1 MGFRRKR
8 IPRERVQVH
17 GGRGLGLR
25 IRDSERATVISG
37 ETVTTTKQKILI
49 VEDDVDVAE
58 MVTAY
63 FRAQGYDVL
72 VANWGEDGVT
82 TCQEHHPDLAILDIR
97 LPDIDGYEVAR
108 RMRSDRR
115 TSDVPII
122 FLTEKRERA
131 DKLQGL
137 ELGADDYITK
147 PFDIQELRLR
157 VRNALQRISQ
167 GTLTNPVSG
176 LPEGALVDERL
187 KTALQTDGLA
197 VILVSLE
204 NLDAFR
210 ETYGFVASDDVLR
223 AFSVMIHNTMSEVGA
238 KDDFLGH
245 LGPAEFVLTVQSVNM
260 PALQERLRS
269 RLNQSLDYFYPVK
282 DRERA
287 AQRPDRLNVKM
298 SEMSTVKGRFTSVE
312 QFKVELLRLKR

>member
-1 MGFRRKR
+1 MAN
-8 IPRERVQVH
+8 V
-17 GGRGLGLR
+17 
-25 IRDSERATVISG
+25 
-37 ETVTTTKQKILI
+37 KQKILI
-49 VEDDVDVAE
+49 VEDDLDVAE

-63 FRAQGYDVL
+63 FRAQGYEVTT
-72 VANWGEDGVT
+72 VNWGEDGVRA
-82 TCQEHHPDLAILDIR
+82 CQAKHPDLAILDIR

-108 RMRSDRR
+108 RLRRDRR
-115 TSDVPII
+115 TAHVPII

-167 GTLTNPVSG
+167 GSLTNPVSG

-187 KTALQTDGLA
+187 AAAIKNDGLSLL
-197 VILVSLE
+197 LVSLE

-223 AFSVMIHNTMSEVGA
+223 AFSVMIQNTMGEIGG

-245 LGPAEFVLTVQSVNM
+245 LGAAEFVLVMQSANL

-269 RLNQSLDYFYPVK
+269 RLTQSLDYFYPIK
-282 DRERA
+282 ERERA
-287 AQRPDRLNVKM
+287 SQRPDRLGVKM
-298 SEMSTVKGRFTSVE
+298 SEMPSAKGRFASVD
-312 QFKVELLRLKR
+312 KLKMELLRLKR